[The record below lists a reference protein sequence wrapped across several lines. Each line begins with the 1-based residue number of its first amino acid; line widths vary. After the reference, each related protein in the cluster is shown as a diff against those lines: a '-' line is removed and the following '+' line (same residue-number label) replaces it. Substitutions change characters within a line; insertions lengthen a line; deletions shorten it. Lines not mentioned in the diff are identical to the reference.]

1 MTEYDL
7 VIIGGGPGG
16 LSAGIYSMRAAL
28 KTVLIE
34 KSVFGGQITM
44 TDSVDNYPGFVEIN
58 GYELAQKFYEHA
70 QKFSLETIQREVIE
84 LNPGKTFHEVKLSN
98 NEILKARA
106 VILACG
112 GSARSLGIPGEKDLY
127 GKGVSY
133 CATCDG
139 FFFRDKVVAVIG
151 GGNTAVEEAL
161 YLSKLV
167 KKVYLIHRRDELR
180 ASAILQKK
188 VIEETK
194 IDILWNTIPIEIK
207 SDDQRVTGLSVKDKI
222 EGTKSELSLDGV
234 FIFIGYN
241 PNNQIVPEKIKKS
254 NDGYIITD
262 EACRTN
268 INGIYAVGDLRNNY
282 AKQIVISASEGCIAA
297 LDAAKYVENQKM
309 SD

>member
-1 MTEYDL
+1 MIEYDL
-7 VIIGGGPGG
+7 IIIGGGPGG
-16 LSAGIYSMRAAL
+16 LSAGIYAMRAAL

-44 TDSVDNYPGFVEIN
+44 TDSVDNYPGFVDIN

-167 KKVYLIHRRDELR
+167 NKVYLIHRRDELR

>member
-16 LSAGIYSMRAAL
+16 LSAGIYAMRAAL

-241 PNNQIVPEKIKKS
+241 PNNQIVPEKIKKT